1 MPQKM
6 PCPVEFILI
15 LNDLFKAGQIPEV
28 EYFGYL
34 KREAE
39 GEASDILDELYR
51 KSKVS
56 YTQFHKIKK
65 AFERDAKAQAKERR
79 RKIFG
84 EIDHQHGRR
93 PPVAQGG
100 LPSLGKRRP

>member
-1 MPQKM
+1 VPQKL

-15 LNDLFKAGQIPEV
+15 LTDLFKAGQIPEV

-34 KREAE
+34 KRQAG

-65 AFERDAKAQAKERR
+65 GIRA
-79 RKIFG
+79 G
-84 EIDHQHGRR
+84 C
-93 PPVAQGG
+93 
-100 LPSLGKRRP
+100 